1 MALVGET
8 VKQLFFIICSA
19 FEVVLDRRV
28 GLQQTSQL
36 FLEVESQ
43 EFSFDI

>member
-1 MALVGET
+1 MALVAEP

>member
-1 MALVGET
+1 MALVAKN
-8 VKQLFFIICSA
+8 VKQLCFIIGSA
-19 FEVVLDRRV
+19 FEVVLVRRV

>member
-1 MALVGET
+1 MALVAET
-8 VKQLFFIICSA
+8 VRQLFFIICSA
-19 FEVVLDRRV
+19 FEVVLEGRV